1 MTSAATPTTTATP
14 DTPSLRIALAQV
26 NATVGDIAGNTE
38 LVIAWAKQA
47 QLAGAHVVAFPEM
60 FLTGYPVE
68 DLALRRSFIE
78 ASQAALQQLPER
90 LQAAGLGDL
99 VVVVGY
105 LDSANDT
112 QDRLG
117 RPRHS
122 PQNAAAVIHQGEVT
136 ARYAKYHLPN
146 YGVFDEFRY
155 FVPGTQ
161 PCTFAVNGH
170 TVALAI
176 CEDLWQEGGPISWAR
191 HAKADVVL
199 VINGSPYERNKD
211 DVRLELCAKRS
222 AEAAAT
228 LAYVNLVGGQ
238 DELVFDGD
246 SLVVDSSG
254 QVIARAPQFAEA
266 LLVADIAPSPAGSH
280 AERLSD
286 DEEVY
291 QALVL
296 GVRDYVQKNSMSS
309 VVIGLSGGIDSA
321 LTAAIAVDALGS
333 GSVHG
338 VAMPSKYSSQHSQDD
353 AADMAKRTG
362 MHFRAVSIAGVVEA
376 FQAELHLSGI
386 AEENLQ
392 ARARGTTLMGISNQE
407 GHLVLATGNKSEL
420 SVGYSTLYGDA
431 VGAYAPLKDVPKT
444 VVWRLARWRNDQASS
459 QGQTPPIPP
468 SSIEKPPSAEL
479 RPDQLDT
486 DALPP
491 YDVLDDVLDDYVEQD
506 HGASDLVATGFDE
519 ALVDKVLRLTD
530 GAEFKRRQYPPGPKI
545 SFKAFGRDRRLPIT
559 SKWRE
564 FPPPK
569 N

>member
-1 MTSAATPTTTATP
+1 M
-14 DTPSLRIALAQV
+14 
-26 NATVGDIAGNTE
+26 GDISGNAD

-47 QLAGAHVVAFPEM
+47 QLSGAHLVAFPEM

-78 ASQAALQQLPER
+78 ASKAALRSLAQR
-90 LQAAGLGDL
+90 LQAAGLEDL

-112 QDRLG
+112 EDRLG

-122 PQNAAAVIHQGEVT
+122 PQNAAAVIHRGEVT
-136 ARYAKYHLPN
+136 ASYAKHHLPN

-155 FVPGTQ
+155 FVPGTE
-161 PCTFAVNGH
+161 PCIVNVNGH

-176 CEDLWQEGGPISWAR
+176 CEDLWQEGGPIAWAR
-191 HAKADVVL
+191 AAKADVVL

-211 DVRLELCAKRS
+211 DVRLELCARRA
-222 AEAAAT
+222 AEAEAT

-246 SLVVDSSG
+246 SLVVDASG
-254 QVIARAPQFAEA
+254 HVIARAPQFFEA
-266 LLVADIAPSPAGSH
+266 LLIADVVGPDPSGTQA
-280 AERLSD
+280 ARLSD
-286 DEEVY
+286 QEEIY

-296 GVRDYVQKNSMSS
+296 GVRDYVQKNSMTS
-309 VVIGLSGGIDSA
+309 VAIGLSGGIDSA
-321 LTAAIAVDALGS
+321 LTAAIAVDALG
-333 GSVHG
+333 GRSVHG

-353 AADMAKRTG
+353 AADMAERTG
-362 MHFRAVSIAGVVEA
+362 MNFRSVPIAGVVEA
-376 FQAELHLSGI
+376 FQTELQLSGI

-392 ARARGTTLMGISNQE
+392 ARARGTTLMGIANQE

-444 VVWRLARWRNDQASS
+444 VVWQLARWRNEQATA

-468 SSIEKPPSAEL
+468 NSIEKPPSAEL

-519 ALVDKVLRLTD
+519 ALVDKILRLTD
-530 GAEFKRRQYPPGPKI
+530 RAEFKRRQYPPGPKI

-564 FPPPK
+564 FPTPK